1 MSESKS
7 TTASQI
13 NHVIREFVTD
23 DLAALKNCFVE
34 LQEFE
39 RELVSHRLPGEEI
52 AERYIQALLQR
63 KKEGSAEIFVAE
75 VDGKAVGFLSVLLS
89 EKLDAD
95 LNEPIELAYLSD
107 IVILKEYRKG
117 GIGEALVKSAEKYA
131 ISKNAMYL
139 SANVLANNKGGRAL
153 YGKSG
158 FNEYELLML
167 KKLPTN

>member
-1 MSESKS
+1 MSNAS
-7 TTASQI
+7 TAAYT
-13 NHVIREFVTD
+13 IREFSSN

-52 AERYIQALLQR
+52 AERYLQALLQR
-63 KKEGSAEIFVAE
+63 RKEGSAEIFVAE
-75 VDGKAVGFLSVLLS
+75 MEGKPVGFLSVLLS
-89 EKLDAD
+89 EQLDAD

-117 GIGEALVKSAEKYA
+117 GIGEALVKRAEQYA
-131 ISKNAMYL
+131 IEKNASYL

-153 YGKSG
+153 YGKAG

-167 KKLPTN
+167 KKLPTT